1 MVRKIGVQADPTVRC
16 PKKSAQ
22 RTADFT
28 RRRALDIEIGFG
40 MEFGQGML
48 ALDFDFLGVP
58 TAQGPQAGCSK
69 RRASYSSFGQFRHT
83 EG

>member
-1 MVRKIGVQADPTVRC
+1 
-16 PKKSAQ
+16 
-22 RTADFT
+22 
-28 RRRALDIEIGFG
+28 